1 MEQNQGSRHKCVC
14 LWLTA
19 QGSKPIKWGFSKR
32 HWDNW
37 ISISKRM
44 KLDLYIT
51 VYTKNHIKWI
61 KDLNLETKTIELLE
75 ENTGVN
81 LSDFRFEN
89 GFLKMTK
96 KYKQQKKKNWIS

>member
-1 MEQNQGSRHKCVC
+1 
-14 LWLTA
+14 
-19 QGSKPIKWGFSKR
+19 
-32 HWDNW
+32 
-37 ISISKRM
+37 M

>member
-1 MEQNQGSRHKCVC
+1 
-14 LWLTA
+14 
-19 QGSKPIKWGFSKR
+19 
-32 HWDNW
+32 
-37 ISISKRM
+37 M

-89 GFLKMTK
+89 GFLKMTTK
-96 KYKQQKKKNWIS
+96 VQATEEKNWIS